1 MKVIKCYYLIV
12 FIFINTILLGQ
23 TEIRIEYFRD
33 TTNHEFTKKF
43 ISSHEFFLIIGEDEL
58 LIEKQ
63 SETVMYGPKLSANQI
78 SMIDTLSMVHVKIVN
93 QKNCYY
99 ATLPNVFVKDVDYL
113 KIDFYRIRS
122 AYYIKGRFL
131 WLWYTKEIAMNYT
144 MPEGRSLR
152 TGSLRLQNCASSETN
167 SIKTVRISVY
177 D

>member
-1 MKVIKCYYLIV
+1 MFCLKS
-12 FIFINTILLGQ
+12 Q
-23 TEIRIEYFRD
+23 SEIRIVYFRD

-43 ISSHEFFLIIGEDEL
+43 ISSHEFFLVIGKDEL
-58 LIEKQ
+58 LIEKK
-63 SETVMYGPKLSANQI
+63 SETVMYGPKLSASQI

-99 ATLPNVFVKDVDYL
+99 TTLPNVFIKDVGL
-113 KIDFYRIRS
+113 LRIDFYRIRN

-152 TGSLRLQNCASSETN
+152 TGVLRLENC
-167 SIKTVRISVY
+167 K
-177 D
+177 